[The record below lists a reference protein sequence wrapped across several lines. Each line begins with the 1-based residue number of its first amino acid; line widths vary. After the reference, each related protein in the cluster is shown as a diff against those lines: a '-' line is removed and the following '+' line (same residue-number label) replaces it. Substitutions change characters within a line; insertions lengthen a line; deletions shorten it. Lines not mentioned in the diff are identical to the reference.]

1 MSFPLAELTPTQL
14 MTLPFLEC
22 LVLVGIHSY
31 LGLHV
36 IRRQVIFVDL
46 SLAQIA
52 ALGTTVGFL
61 LGIHPHGTG
70 AFLFS
75 LSFTFLGAA
84 VFALTRTRREHVP
97 QEAIIGIVYAI
108 AAAVTILIIAYAPHG
123 AEHITEVLTGNILN
137 VRSDEVLHAAVAY
150 AFVGVFHYVFRDRFM
165 AITQNAQ
172 TARERGINV
181 TLWDLLFYMSFGF
194 VITFSVNVA
203 GVLLVFVFLVVPA
216 VIATAITDRFWL
228 QLLIGWGLGF
238 VVSVLGLTISYVLDK
253 PSGPTV
259 IALYGVVLLLVAL
272 VLYVVRSKFPVRAL
286 AHIGIGALAL
296 VLVVGYFVGLR
307 RIIYAVPGWRL
318 GEYSSRHVHAP
329 THHKKTEVAAFD
341 DTDVEAK
348 AKAVKKMK
356 DLAKIRRFFR
366 KATTA
371 EGRVK
376 LAERAAQIEPGVGAR
391 MLLKVLDS
399 DAPVFWR
406 NEALEHLGKL
416 CKTRFAL
423 DLMSASAPQAR
434 ALIERVRGCVKA
446 LPGAPKLPSSSGGP
460 PATRPKPRAHDPMT
474 PAASPPR

>member
-1 MSFPLAELTPTQL
+1 MSFPFADLTATQL

-61 LGIHPHGTG
+61 LGIHPHGVG

-84 VFALTRTRREHVP
+84 IFALTRTRREHVP

-123 AEHITEVLTGNILN
+123 AEHISQVLTGDILN
-137 VRSDEVLHAAVAY
+137 VKSSQVLHAALAY
-150 AFVGVFHYVFRDRFM
+150 SLVGVFHFVFRGKFL
-165 AITQNAQ
+165 AITEDAE
-172 TARERGINV
+172 AAGEAGLNV

-194 VITFSVNVA
+194 VITFSVDVA

-216 VIATAITDRFWL
+216 VIATAITKDFWK
-228 QLLIGWGLGF
+228 QLLIGWGLGTL
-238 VVSVLGLTISYVLDK
+238 VSVVGLTLAYQLDK

-259 IALYGVVLLLVAL
+259 VAVYGAVLLLVAL
-272 VLYVVRSKFPVRAL
+272 VLYVVRSERSLRAL
-286 AHIGIGALAL
+286 GHVGIGVVALG
-296 VLVVGYFVGLR
+296 LVVGYFAGLR
-307 RIIYAVPGWRL
+307 QVIFAVPEWRK
-318 GEYSSRHVHAP
+318 GEFSHANLHAP
-329 THHKKTEVAAFD
+329 KHHKKSAVAHFD
-341 DTDVEAK
+341 DQDVEAK

-356 DLAKIRRFFR
+356 DLQRIRAFFH

-376 LAERAAQIEPGVGAR
+376 LAERAAQLDPGTGAR
-391 MLLKVLDS
+391 MLLHVLDS
-399 DAPVFWR
+399 RAPVFWR
-406 NEALEHLGKL
+406 NEALERLGKL
-416 CKTRFAL
+416 CKTRYKVDLLAATEEQSRSVVARVRACVTAL
-423 DLMSASAPQAR
+423 PHMHHTTPTSLPVDKAPRPGRRATQAR
-434 ALIERVRGCVKA
+434 
-446 LPGAPKLPSSSGGP
+446 P
-460 PATRPKPRAHDPMT
+460 H
-474 PAASPPR
+474 

>member
-1 MSFPLAELTPTQL
+1 MSFPFADLTATQL

-84 VFALTRTRREHVP
+84 IFALTRTRREHVP

-123 AEHITEVLTGNILN
+123 AEHISQVLTGDILN
-137 VRSDEVLHAAVAY
+137 VKPTQVLHAAVAY
-150 AFVGVFHYVFRDRFM
+150 ALVGVFHFVFRGKFL
-165 AITQNAQ
+165 AITDDAG
-172 TARERGINV
+172 AAEEGGLNV

-194 VITFSVNVA
+194 VITFSVDVA
-203 GVLLVFVFLVVPA
+203 GVLLVFVFLIVPA
-216 VIATAITDRFWL
+216 VIATAITTDFRK
-228 QLLIGWGLGF
+228 QLLIGWGLGTL
-238 VVSVLGLTISYVLDK
+238 VSVLGLTLAYQLDK

-259 IALYGVVLLLVAL
+259 VAVYGVVLLLVAL
-272 VLYVVRSKFPVRAL
+272 VLYVVRAARPLRAL
-286 AHIGIGALAL
+286 AHIGVGVVALA
-296 VLVVGYFVGLR
+296 LVVGYFAGLR
-307 RIIYAVPGWRL
+307 RVIFAVPGWRA
-318 GEYSSRHVHAP
+318 GEYSHAHLHAP
-329 THHKKTEVAAFD
+329 VHHKKTAVARFD
-341 DTDVEAK
+341 DQDVETK

-356 DLAKIRRFFR
+356 DLQRIRAFFH

-376 LAERAAQIEPGVGAR
+376 LAERAAQIDPGTGAR
-391 MLLKVLDS
+391 MLLHVLDS
-399 DAPVFWR
+399 TAPVFWR
-406 NEALEHLGKL
+406 NEALERLGKI
-416 CKTRFAL
+416 CKAKYEV
-423 DLMSASAPQAR
+423 DLLGATEAQSR
-434 ALIERVRGCVKA
+434 ALVARVRACVLT
-446 LPGAPKLPSSSGGP
+446 LPHARHAAPTP
-460 PATRPKPRAHDPMT
+460 PAAGMSPRPEARVPASRPR
-474 PAASPPR
+474 